1 MAENYR
7 GYDPFDALLSPLFQ
21 LPVLRTNKLAR
32 FGAQQVVKRSPVNL
46 RSLLAVPKGENP
58 VTFGLCLQAFTALQ
72 KAFVQKAEHYRRQ
85 IAICLE
91 QLEALQSKGYS
102 GACWGYDFDWEAR
115 YAKIPA
121 YTPTVVATG
130 FITNALF
137 EYYQTTGDQRAF
149 NLCESAT
156 HFVRND
162 LHKTRKGEVFC
173 YSYSPLDQQVVF
185 NASMKGARLLMQV
198 YSVTGDETLRKEA
211 AAAVAYVMDL
221 QRADGAWSYAHGDA
235 RTWVDN
241 FHTAYL
247 LDCLDVFLENS
258 QESAFEVQREKGLD
272 YYLRHFF
279 EADGAPKY
287 YDQSLYPVDATAAAQ
302 SILTLSRVGELELAT
317 KVALWMSE
325 HMQDASGYFYYQK
338 HRRYMNKI
346 SYMRWSNAWM
356 LAALSALLLRMKK

>member
-72 KAFVQKAEHYRRQ
+72 QVFVQKAEHYRMQ

-137 EYYQTTGDQRAF
+137 EYYQTTGD
-149 NLCESAT
+149 
-156 HFVRND
+156 
-162 LHKTRKGEVFC
+162 
-173 YSYSPLDQQVVF
+173 
-185 NASMKGARLLMQV
+185 
-198 YSVTGDETLRKEA
+198 
-211 AAAVAYVMDL
+211 
-221 QRADGAWSYAHGDA
+221 
-235 RTWVDN
+235 
-241 FHTAYL
+241 
-247 LDCLDVFLENS
+247 
-258 QESAFEVQREKGLD
+258 
-272 YYLRHFF
+272 
-279 EADGAPKY
+279 
-287 YDQSLYPVDATAAAQ
+287 
-302 SILTLSRVGELELAT
+302 
-317 KVALWMSE
+317 
-325 HMQDASGYFYYQK
+325 
-338 HRRYMNKI
+338 
-346 SYMRWSNAWM
+346 
-356 LAALSALLLRMKK
+356 